1 MSSETGWCT
10 IESDP
15 AVFSSLIEQL
25 GATGFDVEEVYDL
38 NPAGLAHLGR
48 IFGLIFLF
56 KWTPTKA
63 SEVAAQKYLQD
74 QTGVFF
80 ARQVQCFMIDIF
92 LID

>member
-38 NPAGLAHLGR
+38 DPAGLAHLGR

-56 KWTPTKA
+56 KWVPTKE
-63 SEVAAQKYLQD
+63 SDVADKKYLD
-74 QTGVFF
+74 DLSSVFF
-80 ARQVQCFMIDIF
+80 ARQVSQYHV
-92 LID
+92 

>member
-25 GATGFDVEEVYDL
+25 GATGFDLEEVYDL
-38 NPAGLAHLGR
+38 EPAGLAHLGR

-56 KWTPTKA
+56 KWTPTKE
-63 SEVAAQKYLQD
+63 SDVAAKTYLED
-74 QTGVFF
+74 LTGVFF
-80 ARQVQCFMIDIF
+80 ARQVSTEE
-92 LID
+92 L